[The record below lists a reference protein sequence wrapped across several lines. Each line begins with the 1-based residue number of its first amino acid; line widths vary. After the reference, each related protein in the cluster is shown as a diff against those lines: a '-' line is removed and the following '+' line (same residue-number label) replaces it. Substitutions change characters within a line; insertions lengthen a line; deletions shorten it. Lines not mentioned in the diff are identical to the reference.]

1 MIDKTLDCDFGTGIV
16 AASRKSGAKVWRP
29 GSWLDPMSRAS
40 RPDGLTRRA
49 AMGRIASKRS
59 TARRVTTSAAG
70 VMSAR
75 VSARAVITLTSV
87 NIRVRTTSRRKV
99 AFL

>member
-1 MIDKTLDCDFGTGIV
+1 MIDNTLDWDSGIRIV
-16 AASRKSGAKVWRP
+16 AAGWKSGARIWRA
-29 GSWLDPMSRAS
+29 GSWLDPISRAR

-49 AMGRIASKRS
+49 ATGRIASKRS

-70 VMSAR
+70 VVSVR

-87 NIRVRTTSRRKV
+87 NVRARITSRRKA